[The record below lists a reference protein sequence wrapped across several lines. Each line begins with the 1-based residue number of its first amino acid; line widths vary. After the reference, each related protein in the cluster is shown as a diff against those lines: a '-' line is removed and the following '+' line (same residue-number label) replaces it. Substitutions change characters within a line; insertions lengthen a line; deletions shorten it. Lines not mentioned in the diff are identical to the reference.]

1 MWRVSLKDLRWR
13 RRRVLF
19 AVLATG
25 LVMGMS
31 LVMTGTERA
40 LFQDSR
46 DIVAAF
52 DADAWVVAAG
62 AAGPFTTTRP
72 LPAETIAGVTGSPGV
87 DQVSPVV
94 ILHST
99 LDDGQQRDINIIA
112 SPPSELIVP
121 PLAEGRL
128 PQTPGETAV
137 DTALDAPVG
146 SQVEVAGHRFDVVG
160 RVDNVTWYFGAPTLF
175 MDLADGQAL
184 AFDRR
189 ELATALVTRGTPT
202 GLPDGLAALDNG
214 AVISDLDRL
223 MESSSQTLAVL
234 NGLLWLT
241 AAGIIGLIVY
251 LSALERVR
259 DLAVLKATGASSPGL
274 GGGLVLQALVLTS
287 AAAAMG
293 VVVAQL
299 MAPTIPF
306 GVVLTPAAYLRLFAI
321 ALAVGVV
328 ASLAGLR
335 RVLRV
340 DPALAFGGG

>member
-31 LVMTGTERA
+31 LVMAGTERA
-40 LFQDSR
+40 LFQDAR

-52 DADAWVVAAG
+52 DADAWVVAEG
-62 AAGPFTTTRP
+62 AAGPFTTSRP
-72 LPAETIAGVTGSPGV
+72 LPVDTITAVTASPGV

-112 SPPSELIVP
+112 SPPSDLLAP
-121 PLAEGRL
+121 PLVEGRM
-128 PQTPGETAV
+128 PQATGETAV
-137 DTALDAPVG
+137 DTALEAAVG
-146 SQVEVAGHRFDVVG
+146 DTVTVAGQTFDVVG

-175 MDLADGQAL
+175 MDLPDGQAL
-184 AFDRR
+184 AFDGR
-189 ELATALVTRGTPT
+189 ELATALVTRGAPT
-202 GLPDGLAALDNG
+202 ELPPGLAALDNR

-234 NGLLWLT
+234 NSLLWLT

-259 DLAVLKATGASSPGL
+259 DLAVLKATGASSVGL
-274 GGGLVLQALVLTS
+274 GGGLVLQALVLTVL
-287 AAAAMG
+287 AAVTG
-293 VVVAQL
+293 VVVAQV

-306 GVVLTPAAYLRLFAI
+306 GVVLTPAAYLRLFGI

-335 RVLRV
+335 RVLTV
-340 DPALAFGGG
+340 DPALAFGSR